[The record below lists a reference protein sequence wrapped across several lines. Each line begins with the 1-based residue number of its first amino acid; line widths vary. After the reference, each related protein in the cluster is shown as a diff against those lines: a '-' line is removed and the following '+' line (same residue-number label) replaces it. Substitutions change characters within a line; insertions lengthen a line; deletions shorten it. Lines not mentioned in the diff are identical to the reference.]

1 MEGVCSAQIQ
11 AQNKHTRGLKDRPS
25 SEAGHTHV
33 KGEVL
38 MANGRTST
46 AILEAARALRPRLLA
61 EREHLEAGRRLSDEL
76 AQELARA
83 GFFRIFLPAPM
94 AAWISPLWR
103 RWRCTKR

>member
-1 MEGVCSAQIQ
+1 
-11 AQNKHTRGLKDRPS
+11 
-25 SEAGHTHV
+25 
-33 KGEVL
+33 

-83 GFFRIFLPAPM
+83 GFFRIFLPATYGGLDLTPM
-94 AAWISPLWR
+94 EAMEGYEELARAEASGAWCGWNGDGPWATAPPAETR
-103 RWRCTKR
+103 